1 MYKLFLFAIAGLL
14 AQLVDG
20 ALGMAFGVTATT
32 VLLFSGLT
40 PAHASAA
47 VHFAEMGTTFASGAS
62 HWKLRNVHW
71 PTVFFLGVPGAIGA
85 FFGAT
90 LLSNLSTDAAKPVIT
105 AILALLGF
113 YVMLRSF
120 LLPWN
125 RTQAAENTA
134 KGYGPGGAPTRKSK
148 LSLGVL
154 GLGGGFLDASGGGGW
169 GPVTTSTLMGLG
181 KAEPRKIIGTVS
193 ASEFLVSVAA
203 SLGFTFGLAG
213 ELQEVWRPVVG
224 LLIGGVIAAPLAAWL
239 VTKLKPQILGGFV
252 GGLLMLINIPRL
264 LAASNEVSIAIAVA
278 AALGIVALVLTRRR
292 KLLGERAARTTNPAE
307 NLDEAEPGDS
317 EEKVLAPAYSHA
329 NHRE

>member
-1 MYKLFLFAIAGLL
+1 MNKLFLFAIAGLV

-47 VHFAEMGTTFASGAS
+47 VHFAEVGTTFASGAS

-71 PTVFFLGVPGAIGA
+71 PTVFFLGVPGAVGS

-90 LLSNLSTDAAKPVIT
+90 VLSNLSTKSAQPVIT
-105 AILALLGF
+105 AILALLGL
-113 YVMLRSF
+113 YVLLRSF

-125 RTQAAENTA
+125 RTKAAENTK
-134 KGYGPGGAPTRKSK
+134 KGYGPAGAPSAKSRF
-148 LSLGVL
+148 SLAAL
-154 GLGGGFLDASGGGGW
+154 GIGGGFLDASGGGGW

-193 ASEFLVSVAA
+193 ASEFLVSFAA
-203 SLGFTFGLAG
+203 SVGFIVGLAG

-239 VTKLKPQILGGFV
+239 VTKIKPQLLGGFV

-264 LAASNEVSIAIAVA
+264 VSASDGLAIGIAIAA
-278 AALGIVALVLTRRR
+278 AAAVTALVYWRRT
-292 KLLGERAARTTNPAE
+292 KLLAE
-307 NLDEAEPGDS
+307 NDEQPEPA
-317 EEKVLAPAYSHA
+317 APVQETVNDLSLTKS
-329 NHRE
+329 

>member
-1 MYKLFLFAIAGLL
+1 MNKLFLFAVAGLL

-47 VHFAEMGTTFASGAS
+47 VHFAEMGTTLASGVS
-62 HWKLRNVHW
+62 HWKLKNVHW
-71 PTVFFLGVPGAIGA
+71 PTVFCLGVPGALGGFA
-85 FFGAT
+85 GAT
-90 LLSNLSTDAAKPVIT
+90 VLSNLSTESAQPVIT

-113 YVMLRSF
+113 YVLLRSF

-125 RTQAAENTA
+125 RTQAAENE
-134 KGYGPGGAPTRKSK
+134 KRGYGPAGAPSAKSRC
-148 LSLGVL
+148 SLAAL
-154 GLGGGFLDASGGGGW
+154 GIGGGFLDASGGGGW

-193 ASEFLVSVAA
+193 ASEFLVSSAA
-203 SLGFTFGLAG
+203 SAGFIFGLAG

-224 LLIGGVIAAPLAAWL
+224 LLIGGVIAAPIAAWL
-239 VTKLKPQILGGFV
+239 VTKIKPQVLGGFV

-264 LAASNEVSIAIAVA
+264 LSASNGVAIAIAIIA
-278 AALGIVALVLTRRR
+278 AVGIVALVYSRRSR
-292 KLLGERAARTTNPAE
+292 MLAKPE
-307 NLDEAEPGDS
+307 GDS
-317 EEKVLAPAYSHA
+317 EEQQAEQVEEEAEKVTVPAYSRHSA
-329 NHRE
+329 G

>member
-1 MYKLFLFAIAGLL
+1 MNKLFLFAIAGLV

-47 VHFAEMGTTFASGAS
+47 VHFAEVGTTFASGAS

-71 PTVFFLGVPGAIGA
+71 PTVFFLGVPGAVGS

-90 LLSNLSTDAAKPVIT
+90 VLSNLSTKSAQPVIT
-105 AILALLGF
+105 AILALLGL
-113 YVMLRSF
+113 YVLLRSF

-125 RTQAAENTA
+125 RTKAAENTK
-134 KGYGPGGAPTRKSK
+134 KGYGPAGAPSAKSRF
-148 LSLGVL
+148 SLAAL
-154 GLGGGFLDASGGGGW
+154 GIGGGFLDASGGGGW

-193 ASEFLVSVAA
+193 ASEFLVSFAA
-203 SLGFTFGLAG
+203 SVGFIVGLAG

-239 VTKLKPQILGGFV
+239 VTKIKPQLLGGFV

-264 LAASNEVSIAIAVA
+264 VSASDGLAIGIAIAA
-278 AALGIVALVLTRRR
+278 AAAVTALVYWRRT
-292 KLLGERAARTTNPAE
+292 KLLAE
-307 NLDEAEPGDS
+307 NDEQLEPA
-317 EEKVLAPAYSHA
+317 APVQETVNDLSLTKS
-329 NHRE
+329 